1 MLDYNIIGIMMRIIL
16 AISMLCVSTPLI
28 GNTQTIDINTLSDR
42 LKTVHRW
49 AWCYEATQTRRDLPT
64 AWVAD
69 LKLNEKLLMRTEALA
84 DHLYYKI
91 GIVELMMDNTNVEK
105 KDFVEKVRT
114 DAKVQF
120 LSEEVKLSND
130 VFKECSSDLKDM
142 IKGNYV
148 PNFQYMSN

>member
-1 MLDYNIIGIMMRIIL
+1 MRIIV
-16 AISMLCVSTPLI
+16 AISMLCISTPLI
-28 GNTQTIDINTLSDR
+28 GNTHIIDINTLSDR

-49 AWCYEATQTRRDLPT
+49 AWCYEANQTRRNLPT

-69 LKLNEKLLMRTEALA
+69 LKLNEKLFMRTEALA

-91 GIVELMMDNTNVEK
+91 GIVELMMDNTNVGK
-105 KDFVEKVRT
+105 IDFVEKVRT